1 MQQKT
6 KKTYFT
12 FEIIASQLVTLDSRF
27 YWRTYLWSGVN
38 MLTNSLKI
46 SYTTKTKFFE
56 LTTFQNKQK
65 IWEK

>member
-27 YWRTYLWSGVN
+27 YWENILVIGCQYV
-38 MLTNSLKI
+38 K
-46 SYTTKTKFFE
+46 
-56 LTTFQNKQK
+56 KQSQDF
-65 IWEK
+65 IYY